1 MAGQDAGLGGL
12 ALGQVVQ
19 EEPAVTDH
27 REGSLPPLLHPG
39 WFGDLQIKVTVSPR
53 ARAPV
58 AGSGEAGPGEFL
70 EVAAV
75 PGSTPAAAWPAQ
87 AGSRAASGP
96 RKAQDAAGEEPPITN
111 RVAGDKVGGSA
122 WACSQQTWRV
132 VECWARHSAF
142 KWHWA

>member
-122 WACSQQTWRV
+122 WVCSQQTWRV
-132 VECWARHSAF
+132 VECWAQHSAF